1 MHGRPC
7 LATQNLSVN
16 STIRFILVANLMK
29 KIVLTD
35 FADYNFILIGI
46 SSHDEDFR
54 VCWHLNKLLTV
65 DFNRMPD
72 VDILHPKTGLQSTF
86 PMFQFISRQEDPM
99 GNDEL
104 PLTEKEELIA
114 EEMDITFQLI
124 ANRHSAGNLI
134 PEQSKMDFFLMIKGE
149 AAYHFNNDE
158 LVKQIRNLPC
168 VMAAFKIEPESLK
181 SKDNLIF

>member
-1 MHGRPC
+1 
-7 LATQNLSVN
+7 
-16 STIRFILVANLMK
+16 VANLMK

-104 PLTEKEELIA
+104 PLSEKEELIA
-114 EEMDITFQLI
+114 DEMDITF
-124 ANRHSAGNLI
+124 NLI